1 MWSPRWEGRVDA
13 ECMFLLFYRMSR
25 PTRAGRASPQSCLLD
40 TRLFTLFLSPLFPW
54 TQTEGGPLYPAPH
67 RNANSL

>member
-1 MWSPRWEGRVDA
+1 MRSLRWEGRVDA
-13 ECMFLLFYRMSR
+13 ECMFLLFCRMSR
-25 PTRAGRASPQSCLLD
+25 PTRAGRAFSPVLPPD
-40 TRLFTLFLSPLFPW
+40 TRLLTLFLSPLFPW